1 MPDKP
6 IRPLVLAH
14 HIKAAAERPAGSQNP
29 ENLPIGGFLVRKSM
43 KAVQRQNNVECTVL
57 IRERTHITLLKGYVI
72 QIQSACLFL
81 CLLHHIG

>member
-1 MPDKP
+1 MSISAYIPSSRFFRLETVSWGGVKNLPFINVPDKP

-43 KAVQRQNNVECTVL
+43 KAVRRQKTMSKVS
-57 IRERTHITLLKGYVI
+57 
-72 QIQSACLFL
+72 SA
-81 CLLHHIG
+81 